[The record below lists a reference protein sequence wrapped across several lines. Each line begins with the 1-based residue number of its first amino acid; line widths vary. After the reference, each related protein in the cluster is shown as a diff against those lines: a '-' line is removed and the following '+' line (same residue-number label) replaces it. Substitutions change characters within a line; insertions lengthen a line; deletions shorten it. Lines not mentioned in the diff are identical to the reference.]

1 MGSRRRKSPPPLDKV
16 STSTTKKAY
25 LCRMDTSYIEGYVSP
40 QTYQRPD
47 GVEILGRNAAVN
59 VVPYQEIRAVY
70 FVKDFDG
77 PPNEN
82 ERRVFGSR
90 PKLDG
95 LWVRLTFRDGE
106 VFEGVIQNDL
116 LLMGAH
122 GVTITPPDAA
132 SNTQRIFVPQQ
143 SLKELKVL
151 SVIGSPVHRRQSRT
165 KTPPREQ
172 IDLFSSRLPS

>member
-1 MGSRRRKSPPPLDKV
+1 MLLLDRSRMNGYLNPAAMGESESIDLLTP
-16 STSTTKKAY
+16 
-25 LCRMDTSYIEGYVSP
+25 EG
-40 QTYQRPD
+40 
-47 GVEILGRNAAVN
+47 EHRNLELSN
-59 VVPYQEIRAVY
+59 IRSIY
-70 FVKDFDG
+70 FVREFVEDFE
-77 PPNEN
+77 P
-82 ERRVFGSR
+82 ERKVFLSR

-143 SLKELKVL
+143 SLQELKVL
-151 SVIGSPVHRRQSRT
+151 SVIGSPVHRRQSRP

-172 IDLFSSRLPS
+172 IDLFSERLPS

>member
-1 MGSRRRKSPPPLDKV
+1 MGSRRQSLPLQVDIV
-16 STSTTKKAY
+16 SASTTKKAY
-25 LCRMDTSYIEGYVSP
+25 LCRMDRSYIEGYVSP
-40 QTYQRPD
+40 QTYQRPE
-47 GVEILGRNAAVN
+47 GIEILRRSAEVS
-59 VVPYQEIRAVY
+59 VVPYAEIRAVY
-70 FVKDFDG
+70 FVKEFDG
-77 PPNEN
+77 PPNES

-151 SVIGSPVHRRQSRT
+151 SVIGSPVHRRQPRP
-165 KTPPREQ
+165 KTPPKEQ
-172 IDLFSSRLPS
+172 IDLFSGTLPA